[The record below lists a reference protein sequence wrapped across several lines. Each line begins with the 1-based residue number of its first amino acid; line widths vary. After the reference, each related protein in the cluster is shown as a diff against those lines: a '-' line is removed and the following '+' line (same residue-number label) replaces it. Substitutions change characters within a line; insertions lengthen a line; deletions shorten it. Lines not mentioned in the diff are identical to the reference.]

1 MKILTIVQRN
11 PRKFLAA
18 WALFFVVTGAL
29 ATQLTGAVKAGGF
42 TDSRADSVTAQDI
55 AQEVFGDPEN
65 QLIVVLSGE
74 AAVPLDILDQAVA
87 AAESIDHVGA
97 VIDSRSVPSLASGS
111 GNTQVLQIGFDADNT
126 TTQNSVPELRDAIE
140 TALAGTG
147 FQSHIT
153 GAAALD
159 YDLNM
164 QSQRDALH
172 VEFIAFPLLIFIL
185 LLVFRAI
192 GPVLI
197 AMVTAAVCLA
207 GAQGVGTLVS
217 WNIDTS
223 NFYITAGSLIGLAVS
238 VDYCLFLLSRYKESL
253 VQGQS
258 ADEALRTA
266 SGTVGHA
273 IRFGGLCVVAALCAL
288 FWARNM
294 VFSSIAAAGVVV
306 TIVAIAAVSTF
317 VPALISVL
325 GDKVFF
331 GKLPGFVPAVRP
343 SGAGDV
349 KDSSTYLNDRTPVS
363 LRRGVFVSIAVMVPL
378 LMAASPLAS
387 LALRVPVAS
396 ASILPEGTDSR
407 VGIEVVNG
415 ELDAR
420 ELFPTSVIVRDSENV
435 HSFIDRLA
443 EIPEVLDV
451 IGPDD
456 PAAQFVGMALTGVE
470 EDHSYSRILL
480 TATGAPDSEVAHD
493 MVSAVKETAKRWEGD
508 TGESV
513 FVMGATVGGVEF
525 DRLVE
530 NSIPWVVSIVAI
542 LSLVLLG
549 GVFRSWFLPFLA
561 VLLNALV
568 VASAI
573 GLLSFLWRIFTGS
586 PINSVTPLVMFA
598 IVFGLSMDYMVLMAA
613 RMKEE
618 WVHGRDHAMAIAI
631 GVQKTS
637 RLVISAAII
646 MIGVFLSFMVAKIS
660 IIQELGLGLAL
671 AVALD
676 ALVVRPLL
684 FPAILGI
691 VGERVWGR
699 RVV

>member
-1 MKILTIVQRN
+1 MKILPIVQRN
-11 PRKFLAA
+11 PRKLLAA

-29 ATQLTGAVKAGGF
+29 ATQLNGAVKAGGF

-74 AAVPLDILDQAVA
+74 SAVPLDILDQAVA
-87 AAESIDHVGA
+87 AAESIDNVGA
-97 VIDSRSVPSLASGS
+97 VIDSRSVPSLASES

-126 TTQNSVPELRDAIE
+126 TTQNSVPELRGAIE

-147 FQSHIT
+147 VQSHVT

-172 VEFIAFPLLIFIL
+172 AEFIAFPLLIIIL
-185 LLVFRAI
+185 LLVFRAV

-197 AMVTAAVCLA
+197 TMVTAAVCLA
-207 GAQGVGTLVS
+207 GAQGIGTLVS

-253 VQGQS
+253 AQGQS
-258 ADEALRTA
+258 ANEALRTA
-266 SGTVGHA
+266 SSTVGHA

-317 VPALISVL
+317 VPALIAVL

-343 SGAGDV
+343 SGDRDV

-363 LRRGVFVSIAVMVPL
+363 LRRSGLVTIAVIAPL
-378 LMAASPLAS
+378 LMAAAPLAS

-456 PAAQFVGMALTGVE
+456 PAAQFVGMALTGVG

-480 TATGAPDSEVAHD
+480 TATGAPDSEAAHD
-493 MVSAVKETAKRWEGD
+493 MVSTVKETANRWEGD

-549 GVFRSWFLPFLA
+549 WAFRSWFLPFLA

-568 VASAI
+568 VAAAI

-586 PINSVTPLVMFA
+586 PINSVTPLVIFA

-618 WVHGRDHAMAIAI
+618 WVRGRDHAMAIAV

-660 IIQELGLGLAL
+660 IIQELGLGLAM

>member
-42 TDSRADSVTAQDI
+42 TDSRADSVIAQDI
-55 AQEVFGDPEN
+55 AQGVFGDPEN

-74 AAVPLDILDQAVA
+74 ASVPLDILDQAVA
-87 AAESIDHVGA
+87 VAESIDHVGA
-97 VIDSRSVPSLASGS
+97 VIDSRSAPSLASES
-111 GNTQVLQIGFDADNT
+111 GNTQVLQIGFDIDNT
-126 TTQNSVPELRDAIE
+126 TTQNSVPELRGAIE
-140 TALAGTG
+140 KALAGTG
-147 FQSHIT
+147 IQIHVT

-172 VEFIAFPLLIFIL
+172 AEFIAFPLLIIIL
-185 LLVFRAI
+185 LLVFRAV

-197 AMVTAAVCLA
+197 TMVTAAVCLA
-207 GAQGVGTLVS
+207 GAQGIGTLVS

-223 NFYITAGSLIGLAVS
+223 NFYITSGSLIGLAVS
-238 VDYCLFLLSRYKESL
+238 VDYCLFLLFRYKESL
-253 VQGQS
+253 AQGQS
-258 ADEALRTA
+258 SDEALRTA
-266 SGTVGHA
+266 SRTVGHA
-273 IRFGGLCVVAALCAL
+273 IRFGGLCVVVALCAL

-317 VPALISVL
+317 VPALIGVL

-331 GKLPGFVPAVRP
+331 GKLPGFVPEVRS
-343 SGAGDV
+343 SGDRDA

-363 LRRGVFVSIAVMVPL
+363 LRRSGLVTIAVIVPL
-378 LMAASPLAS
+378 LMAAAPLAS

-407 VGIEVVNG
+407 AGIEVVNG

-420 ELFPTSVIVRDSENV
+420 ELFPTSVIVRDSEDV
-435 HSFIDRLA
+435 HGFIDRLA
-443 EIPEVLDV
+443 EMPEVLDV

-456 PAAQFVGMALTGVE
+456 PASQFVGMALTGVG

-480 TATGAPDSEVAHD
+480 TATGAPDSEAAHD
-493 MVSAVKETAKRWEGD
+493 MVSAVKETANRWEGD

-530 NSIPWVVSIVAI
+530 KSIPWVVSIVAI

-549 GVFRSWFLPFLA
+549 WAFRSWFLPFLA

-568 VASAI
+568 VAAAI

-586 PINSVTPLVMFA
+586 PINSVTPLVIFA
-598 IVFGLSMDYMVLMAA
+598 IVFGLSMDYMILMAA

-618 WVHGRDHAMAIAI
+618 WVHGRDHAMAIAV

-637 RLVISAAII
+637 RLVVSAAII
-646 MIGVFLSFMVAKIS
+646 MIGVFSSFMVAKIS
-660 IIQELGLGLAL
+660 IIQELGLGLAM

-699 RVV
+699 RVE